1 MLVDLCGLPKE
12 TRYCVIPVKKM
23 IMRGGNSLYLR
34 KSNIFHSLKDIKGVS
49 VWNCVSQ
56 EDSSLEDSN
65 TTGRKSL
72 DAILHHNIWICV
84 GAAAVLC
91 ELWKPNIVAAVSQSN
106 SLSEKENGHIMG
118 KDGCLLIVQSLQRKR
133 HSTISEPL
141 SISGDMPV
149 CGRQGGKDEN
159 EFRPIWIVCPPV
171 LFSSSCLGV
180 SRRVNADTDKRH
192 LKWVWIH
199 NDLLLLFSLIWWESW
214 NI

>member
-1 MLVDLCGLPKE
+1 MLVDLYGLPKE

-23 IMRGGNSLYLR
+23 IMRGGSSLYLR
-34 KSNIFHSLKDIKGVS
+34 KSNIFHSLKNIKGVR
-49 VWNCVSQ
+49 VWNCESQ
-56 EDSSLEDSN
+56 EDNSLEDST
-65 TTGRKSL
+65 TTGRKSIC
-72 DAILHHNIWICV
+72 ATLHHNIWIYV

-106 SLSEKENGHIMG
+106 SLSERENGHIIS
-118 KDGCLLIVQSLQRKR
+118 KDGCLLIIQSLQRKR
-133 HSTISEPL
+133 SIISESL
-141 SISGDMPV
+141 SISGDMSG
-149 CGRQGGKDEN
+149 CGRQGEKDVN
-159 EFRPIWIVCPPV
+159 EFQPIWIVCPPV

-199 NDLLLLFSLIWWESW
+199 NDLLLLFSFIWWELW